1 MGVSAL
7 GKKTDRNERA
17 QLVITSLLYPAFL
30 GNMSYVAAEAFFEK
44 DAVFALGA
52 NILLVALLLIH
63 FIFDWIYTHTE
74 NKDHD
79 YPPTKSVFDFVII
92 LCLYISLRQAID
104 PNSALAITWPSL
116 LREPVAWLLIAKL
129 CAFCWELREIKGKKC
144 HELTSLD
151 RIEIGFDGAFVIIYG
166 IYMYCAARA
175 GLPIAEPGKVL
186 LSALIALDIYGYI
199 YQMQRKDELEDSDT
213 PA

>member
-1 MGVSAL
+1 MLEMPRSRLSTSPPIGSELPPTERSSVMGVSAL

-104 PNSALAITWPSL
+104 PNSALAITW
-116 LREPVAWLLIAKL
+116 
-129 CAFCWELREIKGKKC
+129 
-144 HELTSLD
+144 
-151 RIEIGFDGAFVIIYG
+151 
-166 IYMYCAARA
+166 
-175 GLPIAEPGKVL
+175 
-186 LSALIALDIYGYI
+186 
-199 YQMQRKDELEDSDT
+199 
-213 PA
+213 